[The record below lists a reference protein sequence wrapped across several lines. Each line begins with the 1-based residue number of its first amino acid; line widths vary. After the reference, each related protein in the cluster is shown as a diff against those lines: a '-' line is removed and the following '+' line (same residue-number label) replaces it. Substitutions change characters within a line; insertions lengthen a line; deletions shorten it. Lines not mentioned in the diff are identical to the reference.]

1 MIKVTTPKK
10 TEVLSPVIQ
19 KFLNQMQANQ
29 LKKNSIQNYKR
40 LLLALETRKPLIDYT
55 SEDLA
60 GYFNND
66 FKGTDSSYNLTV
78 AMSKKFFKDIK
89 KPDVTDWIKAKPV
102 IETLKSDDILT
113 PDDINAMIESTDNHY
128 AKALIAFLFETG
140 CRISEALALNFKDLQ
155 DTDSGIIV
163 NIPTTKTAAGFRKVI
178 IPFAS
183 QYLRN
188 LKTYTGA
195 KNSDKIFKL
204 KYTRTSHII
213 EEAAKKA
220 GIEKSVTPH
229 KFRHAQATD
238 LVKRGYNEAII
249 RKKLGWTP
257 RSGMIERYQHLN
269 DDDVI
274 NATLENTGKL
284 PQTAAPRV
292 EIKEANKITLV
303 EASMQF
309 SKLTE
314 ENSELKAKM
323 DAQQSQLEATQKDMA
338 EMKAAVA
345 FFNSLSP
352 EVKAQMTIER
362 LGKKK

>member
-1 MIKVTTPKK
+1 MIKAKTAKK
-10 TEVLSPVIQ
+10 TDSLSPVIQ

-40 LLLALETRKPLIDYT
+40 LLLALEARKPLTDYT

-60 GYFNND
+60 AYFNND
-66 FKGTDSSYNLTV
+66 FKGTDSSYNLMV
-78 AMSKKFFKDIK
+78 VMSKKFFKDIK
-89 KPDVTDWIKAKPV
+89 KPEVTEWIKVKPV

-113 PDDINAMIESTDNHY
+113 PSDINAMIESTDNHY

-178 IPFAS
+178 IPFSS

-188 LKTYTGA
+188 LKTFTGA

-213 EEAAKKA
+213 EDAAKKA

-249 RKKLGWTP
+249 RKKLGWAP
-257 RSGMIERYQHLN
+257 KSGMIERYQHLN

-292 EIKEANKITLV
+292 EIKEADKITLV

-314 ENSELKAKM
+314 ENSELKTQMEKQAADMETMKRQMELITAAMAAK
-323 DAQQSQLEATQKDMA
+323 Q
-338 EMKAAVA
+338 
-345 FFNSLSP
+345 
-352 EVKAQMTIER
+352 
-362 LGKKK
+362 G